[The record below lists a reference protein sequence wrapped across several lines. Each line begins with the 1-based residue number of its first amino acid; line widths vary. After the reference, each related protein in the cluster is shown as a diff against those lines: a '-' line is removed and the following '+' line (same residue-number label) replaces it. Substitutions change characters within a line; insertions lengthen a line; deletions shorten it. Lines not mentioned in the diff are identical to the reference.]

1 VRDLFSESHDAL
13 KKIRSVKSQ
22 VDDLTARLK
31 EAKAA
36 DGVDEAA
43 KALTGKLTAIEQKI
57 YQTKNESMQDPLN
70 FQPMLDNRIA
80 NLYGIVLSTDAKP
93 TAVAHEHYE
102 ALKTELQ
109 GYEQELE
116 GVMASELSAFNQVV
130 SGKNIPPVMVPGS

>member
-1 VRDLFSESHDAL
+1 
-13 KKIRSVKSQ
+13 
-22 VDDLTARLK
+22 
-31 EAKAA
+31 
-36 DGVDEAA
+36 VDEAA

>member
-1 VRDLFSESHDAL
+1 
-13 KKIRSVKSQ
+13 
-22 VDDLTARLK
+22 
-31 EAKAA
+31 
-36 DGVDEAA
+36 
-43 KALTGKLTAIEQKI
+43 KLTAIEQKI

-109 GYEQELE
+109 GYQQELE
-116 GVMASELSAFNQVV
+116 GVLASELSAFNQTVA
-130 SGKNIPPVMVPGS
+130 GKNISPVMVPGY